1 MLLCAKRFE
10 YTVGDEKTTTSP
22 NACSLEAGRPS
33 DKLMAKAQSD
43 VPHAYILYDGTS
55 LGNLKYGLCLQTA
68 R

>member
-1 MLLCAKRFE
+1 MWLCAKRSD
-10 YTVGDEKTTTSP
+10 YTMGDEKTTTFP

-33 DKLMAKAQSD
+33 DKLMAEAQSD
-43 VPHAYILYDGTS
+43 VPHAYILCDGTS